1 MTNKSQFSVNCVSR
15 RISDFSGLHIFEIIS
30 DFFVTER
37 IQDPA
42 EQLVLVNNTNHMI
55 YDENIHGCGKGATN
69 FSTSIRLFC
78 YGRYVRR
85 HNYDNVGNRKS
96 GIHVKVLNSFLLNQ
110 SNFRTNQD

>member
-55 YDENIHGCGKGATN
+55 YDEIYTVVGKEQPIFQQASDFFATE
-69 FSTSIRLFC
+69 RM
-78 YGRYVRR
+78 
-85 HNYDNVGNRKS
+85 
-96 GIHVKVLNSFLLNQ
+96 
-110 SNFRTNQD
+110 